1 VAQITC
7 GTIQGTRSGEGK
19 HRYQGDEKRE
29 RSLLCPDERV
39 VGIVEKRMRT
49 RNIIRS
55 LRILRQSIP

>member
-19 HRYQGDEKRE
+19 HRYQGDEERE

-39 VGIVEKRMRT
+39 VGIVVEGVRAGRV
-49 RNIIRS
+49 N
-55 LRILRQSIP
+55 